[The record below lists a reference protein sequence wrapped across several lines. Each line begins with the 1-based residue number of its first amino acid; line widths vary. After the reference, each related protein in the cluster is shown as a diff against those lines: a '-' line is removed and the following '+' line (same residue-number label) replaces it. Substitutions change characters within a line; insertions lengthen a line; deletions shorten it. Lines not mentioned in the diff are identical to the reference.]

1 MTYVIQLYLD
11 QTLCQGDVDV
21 YLDGRPISYTAT
33 DKSLTVTGQHAG
45 FFHVLQIVNLTET
58 RFGILKV
65 TIDECDLRKLLYL
78 SYSEDQQGRRRQP
91 ATELFEPGQ
100 RWVLPFACPVSGWL
114 ETVGRKLPNNV
125 FGQDL
130 MSESCFYYPQSR
142 ILDEQKF
149 PKIVCDF
156 YKHNFDF
163 SIIDRT
169 ETDPCKIPFMR
180 YNKTMD
186 PDLLDQARQQI
197 QDLMPMVFEQGINYT
212 QYSSNIEEYSKSFW
226 RVVWLKQ
233 NHKYGTDMAAQFDK
247 VLNLID
253 SLDLDTWHVFI
264 GVLPPGGFIYPH
276 KDHDTHKATS
286 DQYKFY
292 QGCTALYIPIV
303 WPENNYIKFAGV
315 GTLPIQQDQPMVINN
330 DFFTH
335 CVINDSQEN
344 RVVIGVRAHQDIL
357 ADSQMIDINNVCNAG
372 SF

>member
-11 QTLCQGDVDV
+11 HALYQGDVEV
-21 YLDGRPISYTAT
+21 YLDDQPVPYTAT
-33 DKSLTVTGQHAG
+33 DRLLTVSGQHAG
-45 FFHVLQIVNLTET
+45 FLHVLQVVNRTQT
-58 RFGILKV
+58 KFGIV
-65 TIDECDLRKLLYL
+65 RVIIDDCDLRKLLYL
-78 SYSEDQQGRRRQP
+78 SYVEDQQGQRRQP
-91 ATELFEPGQ
+91 ATELAGPGQ

-130 MSESCFYYPQSR
+130 LSRSCIYYPQSQ
-142 ILDEQKF
+142 ILDQQKF
-149 PKIVCDF
+149 PKMICDF
-156 YKHNFDF
+156 YRHNFDF
-163 SIIDRT
+163 SIVDRD

-180 YNKTMD
+180 YNKPMNSL
-186 PDLLDQARQQI
+186 LLDQARQQI
-197 QDLMPMVFEQGINYT
+197 QDLMPMIFEQGVDYT
-212 QYSSNIEEYSKSFW
+212 QYSSNIEEYNKSFW

-233 NHKYGTDMAAQFDK
+233 NHRYGTDMAAQFDK

-253 SLDLDTWHVFI
+253 SLGLDTWHVFI

-286 DQYKFY
+286 EKYKFY
-292 QGCTALYIPIV
+292 QGCTALYIPMV
-303 WPENNYIKFAGV
+303 WPEKNYIKFAGV

-335 CVINDSQEN
+335 CVVNDSEEN

-357 ADSQMIDINNVCNAG
+357 ADSQIIDINNICNAG
-372 SF
+372 FF

>member
-1 MTYVIQLYLD
+1 
-11 QTLCQGDVDV
+11 
-21 YLDGRPISYTAT
+21 
-33 DKSLTVTGQHAG
+33 
-45 FFHVLQIVNLTET
+45 
-58 RFGILKV
+58 
-65 TIDECDLRKLLYL
+65 
-78 SYSEDQQGRRRQP
+78 
-91 ATELFEPGQ
+91 
-100 RWVLPFACPVSGWL
+100 
-114 ETVGRKLPNNV
+114 
-125 FGQDL
+125 
-130 MSESCFYYPQSR
+130 
-142 ILDEQKF
+142 
-149 PKIVCDF
+149 
-156 YKHNFDF
+156 
-163 SIIDRT
+163 
-169 ETDPCKIPFMR
+169 
-180 YNKTMD
+180 
-186 PDLLDQARQQI
+186 
-197 QDLMPMVFEQGINYT
+197 MVFEQGINYT

-276 KDHDTHKATS
+276 KDRDTHKATS

-303 WPENNYIKFAGV
+303 WPEKNYIKFAGV